1 MIELVTV
8 GWLTTDDIVLE
19 DGTCYLKRPGGGA
32 LYSAI
37 GAAIWNGTVG
47 IHAPAGETH
56 ANDSRREIA
65 AWSLDTQGIA
75 DAEGNGLELWLLHE
89 SDVDKQQVRKLSSS
103 DPLSLDAARG
113 PLPASYRAAKGFHIA
128 PQGPESSIAN
138 SRNLRGPGRVV
149 TMDILSDAIIDA
161 GRYADLSFL
170 DNLDAFLPSE
180 TEILRIWSPARI
192 EDWLSQTARTSA
204 THVVGKIGS
213 KGSLLAEAGSGR
225 LMHVPALPV
234 EVIDTTGAG
243 DAYCGGFLAGL
254 SAGRPLVDCGAM
266 GTVSA
271 AFVVEACGALATRRP
286 SAQERDDRL
295 ATVMAGVT
303 TVGNGRSDWE

>member
-19 DGTCYLKRPGGGA
+19 DGTCHLKCPGGGA

-37 GAAIWNGTVG
+37 GAAIWNGAVG
-47 IHAPAGETH
+47 IHAPAGETR
-56 ANDSRREIA
+56 ADESRREIA
-65 AWSLDTQGIA
+65 AWNLDTRGIA
-75 DAEGNGLELWLLHE
+75 DAKGNGLELWVLHE
-89 SDVDKQQVRKLSSS
+89 CEIHKQQVRKLSSS
-103 DPLSLDAARG
+103 DPLALDAERG
-113 PLPASYRAAKGFHIA
+113 PLPAGYRDAKGFHLA
-128 PQGPESSIAN
+128 PQSPESSLAN
-138 SRNLRGPGRVV
+138 SRNLRGAGRVV

-161 GRYADLSFL
+161 NRYADLSFME
-170 DNLDAFLPSE
+170 NLDAFLPSE
-180 TEILRIWSPARI
+180 TEILRIWSPRRI
-192 EDWLSQTARTSA
+192 EDWLSQTARQSG

-225 LMHVPALPV
+225 LTHVPALPV

-254 SAGRPLVDCGAM
+254 AAGRPLVDCGAM

-295 ATVMAGVT
+295 ATAMAAVT
-303 TVGNGRSDWE
+303 TD